1 MMDMKKHKLKHAR
14 QCQMGG
20 CKNKNTDIY
29 SRRNNAFDG
38 GIYLCPDCARDIGL
52 LNGLVEESSVG
63 RSGAVLSDVDT
74 DKAETPETKQNAPES
89 FEEAVK
95 RGKAKR

>member
-1 MMDMKKHKLKHAR
+1 MMEMKKHKLKHAR

-20 CKNKNTDIY
+20 CKSKNTDIY
-29 SRRNNAFDG
+29 SRRSNAFDG

-63 RSGAVLSDVDT
+63 RSEADLSGVVA
-74 DKAETPETKQNAPES
+74 DKVETPEAKQNASES

-95 RGKAKR
+95 RGKTKK